1 MIFLEKKTELPWA
14 GKKEKVERWPGCRK
28 FQVPSKAASTNVFCT
43 VYTLSVCMYVLFFF
57 ACPIHVHIHKYL
69 LCSVNIVQPPEIS
82 EFPDAALMVW
92 PGGRMEIHVVVATT
106 SRITHMTWQHDD
118 DIYTDGINED
128 PYCSVNSTDLIE
140 VRDVFI
146 M

>member
-1 MIFLEKKTELPWA
+1 
-14 GKKEKVERWPGCRK
+14 
-28 FQVPSKAASTNVFCT
+28 
-43 VYTLSVCMYVLFFF
+43 MYWFFF
-57 ACPIHVHIHKYL
+57 ACPIHVHKHEYL
-69 LCSVNIVQPPEIS
+69 LCSVNIVQSPEIR

-106 SRITHMTWQHDD
+106 SRIIHTTWQHGD
-118 DIYTDGINED
+118 DIYTDSINED
-128 PYCSVNSTDLIE
+128 PYCNVNSTDLTE